1 MNNELSILGIIRSS
15 NMHHTCIMFVLV
27 FKKGGLSMDWIV
39 WEMLEKLKA
48 DKDIL
53 TRMRDEAKAICLDV
67 TTVDMLYWK
76 GLVAGYN
83 TQIRWTQDNI
93 DKLESM
99 IEEEQRSS
107 EAYDDDVRQLRGMAH
122 E

>member
-1 MNNELSILGIIRSS
+1 MKS
-15 NMHHTCIMFVLV
+15 
-27 FKKGGLSMDWIV
+27 SMDWIV
-39 WEMLEKLKA
+39 WEMLEKLKS
-48 DKDIL
+48 DRDIFI
-53 TRMRDEAKAICLDV
+53 RMRDEAKAIYLDT
-67 TTVDMLYWK
+67 TTVDKLYWK
-76 GLVAGYN
+76 GIVAGYN

-99 IEEEQRSS
+99 IEEEQRND

>member
-1 MNNELSILGIIRSS
+1 
-15 NMHHTCIMFVLV
+15 
-27 FKKGGLSMDWIV
+27 MDWIV

-53 TRMRDEAKAICLDV
+53 TRMRDEAKQIYLE
-67 TTVDMLYWK
+67 TRTVDMLYWK

-93 DKLESM
+93 DKLEGM
-99 IEEEQRSS
+99 IEEEQRNN

>member
-1 MNNELSILGIIRSS
+1 MMS
-15 NMHHTCIMFVLV
+15 
-27 FKKGGLSMDWIV
+27 SMDWIV

-53 TRMRDEAKAICLDV
+53 TRMRDEAKAICLDM

-99 IEEEQRSS
+99 IEEEAKSE
-107 EAYDDDVRQLRGMAH
+107 EAYDDDVRQLRGMTH

>member
-1 MNNELSILGIIRSS
+1 
-15 NMHHTCIMFVLV
+15 
-27 FKKGGLSMDWIV
+27 MDWIV
-39 WEMLEKLKA
+39 WEMLEKLKS
-48 DKDIL
+48 DRDIL
-53 TRMRDEAKAICLDV
+53 TRMRDEAKAICLDM

-99 IEEEQRSS
+99 IEEEQRSD
-107 EAYDDDVRQLRGMAH
+107 EAYDGDIRQLRGMTH

>member
-1 MNNELSILGIIRSS
+1 
-15 NMHHTCIMFVLV
+15 
-27 FKKGGLSMDWIV
+27 MDWIV

-53 TRMRDEAKAICLDV
+53 TRMRDEAKTIYLD
-67 TTVDMLYWK
+67 TRTVDMLYWK

-93 DKLESM
+93 DNLESM
-99 IEEEQRSS
+99 IEEEQRND
-107 EAYDDDVRQLRGMAH
+107 EAYDDDIRQLRGMTH

>member
-1 MNNELSILGIIRSS
+1 MKS
-15 NMHHTCIMFVLV
+15 
-27 FKKGGLSMDWIV
+27 SMDWIV

-53 TRMRDEAKAICLDV
+53 TRMRDEAKAICLDM

-99 IEEEQRSS
+99 IEEEQRND
-107 EAYDDDVRQLRGMAH
+107 EAYDDDIKQLRGMTH

>member
-1 MNNELSILGIIRSS
+1 MKS
-15 NMHHTCIMFVLV
+15 
-27 FKKGGLSMDWIV
+27 SMDWIV

-53 TRMRDEAKAICLDV
+53 TRMRDEAKAICLDM
-67 TTVDMLYWK
+67 TSVDMLYWK

-99 IEEEQRSS
+99 IEEEQRND
-107 EAYDDDVRQLRGMAH
+107 EAYDDDIRQLRGMAH

>member
-1 MNNELSILGIIRSS
+1 MS
-15 NMHHTCIMFVLV
+15 
-27 FKKGGLSMDWIV
+27 SMDWIV

-53 TRMRDEAKAICLDV
+53 TRMRDEAKAIYLDT
-67 TTVDMLYWK
+67 TTVDKLYWK
-76 GLVAGYN
+76 GIVAGYN

-99 IEEEQRSS
+99 IEEEQRNS
-107 EAYDDDVRQLRGMAH
+107 EAYDDDIRQLRGMAH

>member
-1 MNNELSILGIIRSS
+1 MKN
-15 NMHHTCIMFVLV
+15 
-27 FKKGGLSMDWIV
+27 SMDWIV

-53 TRMRDEAKAICLDV
+53 VRMRDEAKAICLDM

-93 DKLESM
+93 DKLNSM
-99 IEEEQRSS
+99 IEEEQRND
-107 EAYDDDVRQLRGMAH
+107 ETYDIDIRQLRGMTH

>member
-1 MNNELSILGIIRSS
+1 
-15 NMHHTCIMFVLV
+15 
-27 FKKGGLSMDWIV
+27 MDWIV

-48 DKDIL
+48 DKEIL
-53 TRMRDEAKAICLDV
+53 TRMRDEAKAIYLE
-67 TTVDMLYWK
+67 TRTVDMLYWK

-99 IEEEQRSS
+99 IEEEQRND

>member
-1 MNNELSILGIIRSS
+1 
-15 NMHHTCIMFVLV
+15 
-27 FKKGGLSMDWIV
+27 MDWIV
-39 WEMLEKLKA
+39 WEMLEKLKS

-53 TRMRDEAKAICLDV
+53 TRMRDEAKAICLDM
-67 TTVDMLYWK
+67 TSVDMLYWK

-99 IEEEQRSS
+99 IEEERRND
-107 EAYDDDVRQLRGMAH
+107 EAYDDDIRQLRGMTH

>member
-1 MNNELSILGIIRSS
+1 MKN
-15 NMHHTCIMFVLV
+15 
-27 FKKGGLSMDWIV
+27 SMDWIV
-39 WEMLEKLKA
+39 WEMLEKLKS

-53 TRMRDEAKAICLDV
+53 TRMRDEAKAICLDM

-93 DKLESM
+93 DKLNSM
-99 IEEEQRSS
+99 IEEEQRND
-107 EAYDDDVRQLRGMAH
+107 EAYDDDIRQLRGMAH

>member
-1 MNNELSILGIIRSS
+1 MKS
-15 NMHHTCIMFVLV
+15 
-27 FKKGGLSMDWIV
+27 SMDWIV

-48 DKDIL
+48 DKEIL
-53 TRMRDEAKAICLDV
+53 TRMRDEAKAICLDM

-99 IEEEQRSS
+99 IEEEQRND
-107 EAYDDDVRQLRGMAH
+107 EAYDDDIRQLRGMTH

>member
-1 MNNELSILGIIRSS
+1 MMN
-15 NMHHTCIMFVLV
+15 
-27 FKKGGLSMDWIV
+27 SMDWIV

-53 TRMRDEAKAICLDV
+53 TRMRDEAKAICLDMA
-67 TTVDMLYWK
+67 TVDMLYWK

-93 DKLESM
+93 DKLNSM
-99 IEEEQRSS
+99 IAEEQRGN
-107 EAYDDDVRQLRGMAH
+107 EAYDDNIRQLRGMTH

>member
-1 MNNELSILGIIRSS
+1 MKS
-15 NMHHTCIMFVLV
+15 
-27 FKKGGLSMDWIV
+27 SMDWIV

-53 TRMRDEAKAICLDV
+53 TRMRDEAKAIYLD
-67 TTVDMLYWK
+67 TKTVDMLYWK

-99 IEEEQRSS
+99 IEEEQRND
-107 EAYDDDVRQLRGMAH
+107 EAYDDDIRQLRGMAH

>member
-1 MNNELSILGIIRSS
+1 
-15 NMHHTCIMFVLV
+15 
-27 FKKGGLSMDWIV
+27 MDWIV

-48 DKDIL
+48 DKEIL
-53 TRMRDEAKAICLDV
+53 TRMRDEAKQIYLE
-67 TTVDMLYWK
+67 TRTVDMLYWK

-99 IEEEQRSS
+99 IEEEQRND
-107 EAYDDDVRQLRGMAH
+107 EAYDDDIRQLRGMTH

>member
-1 MNNELSILGIIRSS
+1 MKS
-15 NMHHTCIMFVLV
+15 
-27 FKKGGLSMDWIV
+27 SMDWIV

-53 TRMRDEAKAICLDV
+53 TRMRDEAKAICLDM

-99 IEEEQRSS
+99 IEEEQRDN
-107 EAYDDDVRQLRGMAH
+107 EAYDDNVRQLRGMTH

>member
-1 MNNELSILGIIRSS
+1 MKN
-15 NMHHTCIMFVLV
+15 
-27 FKKGGLSMDWIV
+27 SMDWIV

-53 TRMRDEAKAICLDV
+53 IRMRDEAKAIYLDT

-76 GLVAGYN
+76 GLAAGYN

-99 IEEEQRSS
+99 IEEEQRDDK
-107 EAYDDDVRQLRGMAH
+107 AYDDDIRQLRGMAH

>member
-1 MNNELSILGIIRSS
+1 MKN
-15 NMHHTCIMFVLV
+15 
-27 FKKGGLSMDWIV
+27 SMDWIV
-39 WEMLEKLKA
+39 WEMLEKLKS

-53 TRMRDEAKAICLDV
+53 TRMRDEAKAICLDM

-83 TQIRWTQDNI
+83 TQIRWTHDNI
-93 DKLESM
+93 DKLNSM
-99 IEEEQRSS
+99 IEEEQRSD
-107 EAYDDDVRQLRGMAH
+107 EAYDEDIRQLRGMAH

>member
-1 MNNELSILGIIRSS
+1 
-15 NMHHTCIMFVLV
+15 
-27 FKKGGLSMDWIV
+27 MDWIV
-39 WEMLEKLKA
+39 WEMLEKLKS
-48 DKDIL
+48 DRDIFI
-53 TRMRDEAKAICLDV
+53 RMRDEAKAIYLDT
-67 TTVDMLYWK
+67 TTVDKLYWK
-76 GLVAGYN
+76 GIVAGYN

-107 EAYDDDVRQLRGMAH
+107 EAYDNNIRQLRGMTH

>member
-1 MNNELSILGIIRSS
+1 MKS
-15 NMHHTCIMFVLV
+15 
-27 FKKGGLSMDWIV
+27 SMDWIV

-53 TRMRDEAKAICLDV
+53 TRMRDEAKAICLDM
-67 TTVDMLYWK
+67 TSVDMLYWK

-99 IEEEQRSS
+99 IEEEQKND
-107 EAYDDDVRQLRGMAH
+107 EAYDDDIRQLRGMSH
-122 E
+122 EQLQ